1 MSRPPNIVFVMSDD
15 HASHAMSCYGSR
27 INRTPNLDRIAAGGM
42 RFDNCFCT
50 NSICTP
56 SRATIL
62 TGTYNHVNGV
72 TTLATLMDNRLQ
84 TFPKL
89 LQAAGYQTA
98 HVGKW
103 HLGQGP
109 AHWPTGFDY
118 WTVFPGQGR
127 YHDPEMVEM
136 TERAR
141 ALRDNGEDQNRY
153 PGTAREP
160 APSGQSRVVPGYAT
174 DIVTDQSLRWLR
186 QRDRSRPFLLMCH
199 HKAPHRPWDPHPR
212 HAQRYADQEIAYP
225 ETFDDDYAHRAR
237 AAAAAEMR
245 IERDFVPGDVKV
257 AAPDPDHPQRRL
269 GAGTAPLTPARGDPV
284 RFSTPS
290 ERKRWLY
297 QRYIKDYLRCVDAID
312 EGVGRLLDY
321 LDADGIAD
329 DTIVVYT
336 SDQGFFLGDHG
347 WYDKRFMYEES
358 LRMPFIVR
366 YPRAV
371 RPDTVNADMILNVDF
386 AETFL
391 DYAGVAIPDDMQG
404 RSFRP
409 LLEGTTPA
417 DWRIAMYYRYW
428 MHGSHHNVWAHY
440 GVRTHTHKLI
450 YYYADPLAIEGNT
463 GRPEEPEW
471 ELFDLQRDP
480 YELRSVY
487 GEPGYAELTAEL
499 TGLLQELQA
508 AVGDRPHVSC

>member
-1 MSRPPNIVFVMSDD
+1 MSDD

-27 INRTPNLDRIAAGGM
+27 INRTPNLDRIADGGM

-56 SRATIL
+56 SRAAIL

-72 TTLATLMDNRLQ
+72 TTLDTKMDNRLQ

-89 LQAAGYQTA
+89 LRAAGYQTA
-98 HVGKW
+98 HIGKW

-136 TERAR
+136 TEHK
-141 ALRDNGEDQNRY
+141 
-153 PGTAREP
+153 
-160 APSGQSRVVPGYAT
+160 VVQGYAT
-174 DIVTDQSLRWLR
+174 DIVTDHSLRWLE

-199 HKAPHRPWDPHPR
+199 HKAPHRPWEPHPR
-212 HAQRYADQEIAYP
+212 HARRYADQEIPYP

-245 IERDFVPGDVKV
+245 IERDFVPSDVKV
-257 AAPDPDHPQRRL
+257 VPPDPEQSP
-269 GAGTAPLTPARGDPV
+269 TAASAPAPTRSPPPAAK
-284 RFSTPS
+284 RWHFASPH

-321 LDADGIAD
+321 LDDDGSAD

-371 RPDTVNADMILNVDF
+371 QPGAVNGDMILNVDF

-391 DYAGVAIPDDMQG
+391 DYAGVTIPDDMQG

-417 DWRIAMYYRYW
+417 DWRTAMYYRYW
-428 MHGSHHNVWAHY
+428 MHGSHHNTWAHY

-450 YYYADPLAIEGNT
+450 YYYADPLAIPGNS
-463 GRPEEPEW
+463 GRREEPEW

-480 YELRSVY
+480 YEMRSVY
-487 GEPGYAELTAEL
+487 GDPDYAAADRRADRPPAR
-499 TGLLQELQA
+499 LQA
-508 AVGDRPHVSC
+508 AVGDRAARADWPQQRNRVD